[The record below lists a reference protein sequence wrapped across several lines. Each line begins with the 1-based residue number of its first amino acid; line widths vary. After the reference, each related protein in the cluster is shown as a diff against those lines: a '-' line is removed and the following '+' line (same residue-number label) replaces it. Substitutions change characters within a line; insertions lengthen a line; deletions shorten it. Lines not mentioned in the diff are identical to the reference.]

1 MSYKLRY
8 AKLRGV
14 ARFAAD
20 VVDSSVAAAVVAS
33 GDAVAGLLSPAT
45 AAAQP
50 AVGSS
55 EATRQGAWD
64 TRNSLN
70 SQAGTLPPDAAQAVQ
85 GAVDGAVN
93 GMFPGLIQEREAAI
107 RAENERRAAAEAQ
120 SSAPQSSDFDRGPC
134 PATARAC
141 VDLAGQRTWLQKDG
155 NVEYGPVTMSSG
167 AQGWETPRGTHKVT
181 RKVKDE
187 ISREFHNAPMPY
199 SVYFTNTGVAFH
211 AGRVDWLSH
220 GCIHLNH
227 DDAVTYFNS
236 LKPGDVVFV
245 Y

>member
-14 ARFAAD
+14 ARFAA
-20 VVDSSVAAAVVAS
+20 AVVAS
-33 GDAVAGLLSPAT
+33 GVAVAGLLSPAT

-55 EATRQGAWD
+55 EATCQGAWD

-155 NVEYGPVTMSSG
+155 NVEYGPITMSSG

>member
-1 MSYKLRY
+1 MSYKLRH

-14 ARFAAD
+14 ARFAA
-20 VVDSSVAAAVVAS
+20 AVVAS
-33 GDAVAGLLSPAT
+33 GVAVAGLLSPAT

-120 SSAPQSSDFDRGPC
+120 SSAPHSSDFDRGPC

-155 NVEYGPVTMSSG
+155 NVEYGPITMSSG

>member
-14 ARFAAD
+14 ARFAA
-20 VVDSSVAAAVVAS
+20 AVVAS
-33 GDAVAGLLSPAT
+33 GVAVAGLLNPAP

>member
-14 ARFAAD
+14 ARFAA
-20 VVDSSVAAAVVAS
+20 AVVAS
-33 GDAVAGLLSPAT
+33 GVAVAGLLSPAT

-155 NVEYGPVTMSSG
+155 NVEYGPVTLSSG
-167 AQGWETPRGTHKVT
+167 AQGWEPPRGTHKVT

>member
-1 MSYKLRY
+1 M
-8 AKLRGV
+8 
-14 ARFAAD
+14 D
-20 VVDSSVAAAVVAS
+20 
-33 GDAVAGLLSPAT
+33 
-45 AAAQP
+45 
-50 AVGSS
+50 
-55 EATRQGAWD
+55 
-64 TRNSLN
+64 
-70 SQAGTLPPDAAQAVQ
+70 
-85 GAVDGAVN
+85 
-93 GMFPGLIQEREAAI
+93 
-107 RAENERRAAAEAQ
+107 
-120 SSAPQSSDFDRGPC
+120 

>member
-14 ARFAAD
+14 ARFAA
-20 VVDSSVAAAVVAS
+20 AVVAS
-33 GDAVAGLLSPAT
+33 GVAVAGLLSPAT

-93 GMFPGLIQEREAAI
+93 GMFPGVIQEREAAI

-155 NVEYGPVTMSSG
+155 NVEYGPITMSSG

>member
-14 ARFAAD
+14 ARFAA
-20 VVDSSVAAAVVAS
+20 AVVAS
-33 GDAVAGLLSPAT
+33 GVAVAGLLSPAT

-155 NVEYGPVTMSSG
+155 NVEYGPMTMSSG

>member
-14 ARFAAD
+14 ARFAA
-20 VVDSSVAAAVVAS
+20 AVVAS
-33 GDAVAGLLSPAT
+33 GVAVAGLLSPAT

-120 SSAPQSSDFDRGPC
+120 SSAPLVVPTSTVD
-134 PATARAC
+134 PAQPL
-141 VDLAGQRTWLQKDG
+141 LALALTLQ
-155 NVEYGPVTMSSG
+155 VS
-167 AQGWETPRGTHKVT
+167 A
-181 RKVKDE
+181 
-187 ISREFHNAPMPY
+187 
-199 SVYFTNTGVAFH
+199 
-211 AGRVDWLSH
+211 H
-220 GCIHLNH
+220 GCRKTATLNTAQSPCL
-227 DDAVTYFNS
+227 AV
-236 LKPGDVVFV
+236 LKVGRPPAVPTR
-245 Y
+245 

>member
-14 ARFAAD
+14 ARFAA
-20 VVDSSVAAAVVAS
+20 AVVPS
-33 GDAVAGLLSPAT
+33 GVAVAGLLSPAT

-155 NVEYGPVTMSSG
+155 NVEYGPITMSSG

>member
-1 MSYKLRY
+1 MSYKLRH

-14 ARFAAD
+14 ARFAA
-20 VVDSSVAAAVVAS
+20 AVVAS
-33 GDAVAGLLSPAT
+33 GVAVAGLLSPAT

-155 NVEYGPVTMSSG
+155 NVEYGPITMSSG
-167 AQGWETPRGTHKVT
+167 AQGWDTPRGTHKVT

>member
-14 ARFAAD
+14 ARFAA
-20 VVDSSVAAAVVAS
+20 AVVPS
-33 GDAVAGLLSPAT
+33 GVAVAGLLSPAT

>member
-14 ARFAAD
+14 ARF
-20 VVDSSVAAAVVAS
+20 
-33 GDAVAGLLSPAT
+33 AVAGLLSPAT

>member
-14 ARFAAD
+14 ARFAA
-20 VVDSSVAAAVVAS
+20 AVVAS
-33 GDAVAGLLSPAT
+33 GVAVAGLLSPAT

-245 Y
+245 F

>member
-14 ARFAAD
+14 ARFAA
-20 VVDSSVAAAVVAS
+20 AVVAS
-33 GDAVAGLLSPAT
+33 GVAVAGLLSPAT

-120 SSAPQSSDFDRGPC
+120 SSAPQSSNFDRGPC

-155 NVEYGPVTMSSG
+155 NVEYGPITMSSG

>member
-1 MSYKLRY
+1 MSYKLRH

-14 ARFAAD
+14 ARFAA
-20 VVDSSVAAAVVAS
+20 AVVAS
-33 GDAVAGLLSPAT
+33 GVAVAGLLSPAT

-167 AQGWETPRGTHKVT
+167 AQGWETPRGSHKVT

-236 LKPGDVVFV
+236 LKPGDVVIV

>member
-14 ARFAAD
+14 AWF
-20 VVDSSVAAAVVAS
+20 AAAVVAS
-33 GDAVAGLLSPAT
+33 GVAVAGLLSPAT

-155 NVEYGPVTMSSG
+155 NVEYGPITMSSG

>member
-14 ARFAAD
+14 ARFAA
-20 VVDSSVAAAVVAS
+20 AVVAS
-33 GDAVAGLLSPAT
+33 GVAVAGLLSPAT

-187 ISREFHNAPMPY
+187 ISPEFHNAPMPY

>member
-14 ARFAAD
+14 ARFAA
-20 VVDSSVAAAVVAS
+20 AVVAS
-33 GDAVAGLLSPAT
+33 GVAVAGLLSPAT

-236 LKPGDVVFV
+236 LKPGDVAFV

>member
-1 MSYKLRY
+1 M
-8 AKLRGV
+8 
-14 ARFAAD
+14 
-20 VVDSSVAAAVVAS
+20 
-33 GDAVAGLLSPAT
+33 LSPAT

-236 LKPGDVVFV
+236 LKTGDVVFV

>member
-1 MSYKLRY
+1 MSYKLRH

-14 ARFAAD
+14 ARFAA
-20 VVDSSVAAAVVAS
+20 AVVAS
-33 GDAVAGLLSPAT
+33 GVAVAGLLSPAT

-64 TRNSLN
+64 TRNSFN

-155 NVEYGPVTMSSG
+155 NVEYGPITMSSG

>member
-14 ARFAAD
+14 ARFAA
-20 VVDSSVAAAVVAS
+20 AVVAS
-33 GDAVAGLLSPAT
+33 GVAVAGLLSPAT

-107 RAENERRAAAEAQ
+107 RAENERRAAAEVQ
-120 SSAPQSSDFDRGPC
+120 SSAPQSSNFDRGPC

>member
-14 ARFAAD
+14 ARFAA
-20 VVDSSVAAAVVAS
+20 AVVAS
-33 GDAVAGLLSPAT
+33 GVAVAGLLSPAT
-45 AAAQP
+45 AAAQA

>member
-14 ARFAAD
+14 ARFAA
-20 VVDSSVAAAVVAS
+20 AVVAS
-33 GDAVAGLLSPAT
+33 GVAVAGLLSPAT
-45 AAAQP
+45 AAAQA

-155 NVEYGPVTMSSG
+155 NVEYGPITMSSG

>member
-14 ARFAAD
+14 ARFAA
-20 VVDSSVAAAVVAS
+20 AVVAS
-33 GDAVAGLLSPAT
+33 GVAVAGLLSPAT

-187 ISREFHNAPMPY
+187 ISREFHNAPMQY

>member
-14 ARFAAD
+14 ARFAA
-20 VVDSSVAAAVVAS
+20 AVVAS
-33 GDAVAGLLSPAT
+33 GVAVAGLLSPAT

-155 NVEYGPVTMSSG
+155 KVEYGPVTMSSG

>member
-14 ARFAAD
+14 ARFAA
-20 VVDSSVAAAVVAS
+20 SVVAS
-33 GDAVAGLLSPAT
+33 GVAVAGLLSPAT

-120 SSAPQSSDFDRGPC
+120 SSAPQSSNFDRGPC

>member
-14 ARFAAD
+14 ARFAA
-20 VVDSSVAAAVVAS
+20 AVVAS
-33 GDAVAGLLSPAT
+33 GVAVAGLLSPAT

-85 GAVDGAVN
+85 GAVDG
-93 GMFPGLIQEREAAI
+93 
-107 RAENERRAAAEAQ
+107 AAAEAQ

>member
-14 ARFAAD
+14 SRF
-20 VVDSSVAAAVVAS
+20 AAAVVAS
-33 GDAVAGLLSPAT
+33 GVAVAGLLSPAT

-155 NVEYGPVTMSSG
+155 NVEYGPITMSSG

>member
-14 ARFAAD
+14 ARFAA
-20 VVDSSVAAAVVAS
+20 AVVAS
-33 GDAVAGLLSPAT
+33 GVAVAGLLSPAT

-155 NVEYGPVTMSSG
+155 NVEYGPITMSSG

-181 RKVKDE
+181 SKVKDE

>member
-14 ARFAAD
+14 ARFAA
-20 VVDSSVAAAVVAS
+20 AVVAS
-33 GDAVAGLLSPAT
+33 GVAVAGLLSPAT

-199 SVYFTNTGVAFH
+199 TVYFTNTGVAFH

>member
-1 MSYKLRY
+1 MSYKLRH

-14 ARFAAD
+14 ARFAA
-20 VVDSSVAAAVVAS
+20 AVVAS
-33 GDAVAGLLSPAT
+33 GVAVAGVLSPAT

-155 NVEYGPVTMSSG
+155 NVEYGPITMSSG

>member
-14 ARFAAD
+14 ARFAA
-20 VVDSSVAAAVVAS
+20 AVVAS
-33 GDAVAGLLSPAT
+33 GVAVAGLLSPAT

-187 ISREFHNAPMPY
+187 ISRETLSLCTR
-199 SVYFTNTGVAFH
+199 SVRTS
-211 AGRVDWLSH
+211 RVSE
-220 GCIHLNH
+220 
-227 DDAVTYFNS
+227 Y
-236 LKPGDVVFV
+236 
-245 Y
+245 

>member
-14 ARFAAD
+14 AQF
-20 VVDSSVAAAVVAS
+20 AAAVVAS
-33 GDAVAGLLSPAT
+33 GVAVAGLLSPAT

>member
-14 ARFAAD
+14 ARFAA
-20 VVDSSVAAAVVAS
+20 AVVAS
-33 GDAVAGLLSPAT
+33 GVAVAGLLSPAT

-93 GMFPGLIQEREAAI
+93 SMFPGLIQEREAAI

>member
-14 ARFAAD
+14 ARFAA
-20 VVDSSVAAAVVAS
+20 AVVAS
-33 GDAVAGLLSPAT
+33 GVAVAGLLSPAT

-155 NVEYGPVTMSSG
+155 NVEYGPITMSSG

>member
-1 MSYKLRY
+1 MSY
-8 AKLRGV
+8 KLRGV
-14 ARFAAD
+14 ARFAA
-20 VVDSSVAAAVVAS
+20 AVVAS
-33 GDAVAGLLSPAT
+33 GVAVAGLLSPAT